1 MKLICWKFVCP
12 PCVLVGQPYPSIL
25 RSTATNQPSLRLD
38 EYSLL
43 ETAAVKDRKNRQGSR
58 VWCASPAI
66 DAAGCRRS
74 MTAKC
79 TKQGEAWQLVFDD
92 SNACLAQARHPAFDD
107 GNCKEDGV
115 QRLGIWDCFSFQSL
129 VSGGEQGRRE

>member
-1 MKLICWKFVCP
+1 MRLSVEAELLALGLILKKP
-12 PCVLVGQPYPSIL
+12 HNISIFK
-25 RSTATNQPSLRLD
+25 SSK
-38 EYSLL
+38 
-43 ETAAVKDRKNRQGSR
+43 AVKDRKNRQGSR

-79 TKQGEAWQLVFDD
+79 TKQGEARQLVFDD
-92 SNACLAQARHPAFDD
+92 SNACSAQARHPAFDD
-107 GNCKEDGV
+107 SYCEEDGV